1 MFNFDNVEN
10 VTNKTI
16 QVADVKVFA
25 GNKIRLG
32 EDAKK
37 RLNLTAGRNIIIQRA
52 GDVFIIASTDA
63 ESGVGRPA
71 KNGEFSHQTIAHL
84 LGGKYTELA
93 IVGDGQEH
101 PATKDVYFAL
111 EETVNGA
118 EKREEFRIKAEE
130 ADEEVN
136 ETETVSEAET
146 AAQARAEIIAEHSE
160 EEPEMESVLT
170 QDTADG
176 AHLEDS
182 E

>member
-1 MFNFDNVEN
+1 MFNFDNIEN

-37 RLNLTAGRNIIIQRA
+37 RLNLTADRNIIVQRT
-52 GDVFIIASTDA
+52 GEVFIIASTDA

-101 PATKDVYFAL
+101 PATGDVYYAL

-130 ADEEVN
+130 AGEAHDDTEV
-136 ETETVSEAET
+136 VSEAEA
-146 AAQARAEIIAEHSE
+146 AAQVRAEILAEDSE
-160 EEPEMESVLT
+160 EEPQMEAV
-170 QDTADG
+170 ADMDD
-176 AHLEDS
+176 ANDS
-182 E
+182 HEA

>member
-25 GNKIRLG
+25 NNKIRIG
-32 EDAKK
+32 ENAKK

-52 GDVFIIASTDA
+52 GEVLIIASTDA
-63 ESGVGRPA
+63 ESGAGRPT

-84 LGGKYTELA
+84 LGGKYSELA

-101 PATKDVYFAL
+101 PATKDVYYEL

-118 EKREEFRIKAEE
+118 EKREEFRIKAEAE
-130 ADEEVN
+130 AVEGEEVESEHESGQAVARGVENVDAVAEAENRSEMLAQMDEE
-136 ETETVSEAET
+136 TSTTV
-146 AAQARAEIIAEHSE
+146 E
-160 EEPEMESVLT
+160 EE
-170 QDTADG
+170 A
-176 AHLEDS
+176 
-182 E
+182 